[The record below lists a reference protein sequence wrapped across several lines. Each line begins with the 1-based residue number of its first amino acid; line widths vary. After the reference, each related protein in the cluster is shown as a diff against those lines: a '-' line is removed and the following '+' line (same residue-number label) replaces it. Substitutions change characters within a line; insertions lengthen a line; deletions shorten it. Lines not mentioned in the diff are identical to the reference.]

1 LQRLQRPPKRIV
13 QEHRLNEVYRK
24 RKDEERR
31 RRMDEAAEEVAR
43 VDAVLRSPVS
53 DESLEEE
60 EVEIGDVEV
69 RLYDIYVYE
78 SNIWPR
84 FTNCHEF
91 MHKI

>member
-1 LQRLQRPPKRIV
+1 
-13 QEHRLNEVYRK
+13 
-24 RKDEERR
+24 
-31 RRMDEAAEEVAR
+31 M
-43 VDAVLRSPVS
+43 S

-69 RLYDIYVYE
+69 RLYDIYLYE